1 MEDPY
6 YAEVASFVG
15 SFITAVFLVMAWIVI
30 CKTLPPLRQ
39 RLGVTY
45 GIAIALAVLS
55 PIIFIIRGYA
65 VHLWDFMGALFCAGL
80 VFWKYRHALA
90 NTDKARSISN
100 E

>member
-15 SFITAVFLVMAWIVI
+15 SFITAVFLVVAWIVV

-55 PIIFIIRGYA
+55 ESIPFLVEIRSRLLSGAYA
-65 VHLWDFMGALFCAGL
+65 A
-80 VFWKYRHALA
+80 
-90 NTDKARSISN
+90 
-100 E
+100 